1 MAHLPMGWDK
11 METFPLLVHSA
22 TEYAGPFVIVD
33 GKLDRILFDGGY
45 CTVRDSQPKYHFYV
59 RDHLG
64 SIRVV
69 VDEDGKVEQKTYY
82 YPFGGIYGNVS
93 AGTDVQPFKYNG
105 KELDHRHGLDLYDYG
120 ARQYDA
126 ATGRWTTMDPL
137 AEKYYSVSPYA
148 YCHNNP
154 VNRIDSDGCD
164 DFFDGSGNFLWHT
177 SSGDEIK
184 VVTGENF
191 IANFTDMDFRN
202 RYSALI
208 KIGSYYLSQVDHD
221 FMLWIEPLGENYPSS
236 VGMAFGTNT
245 DNYYLFIDQGG
256 MVNGEYTT
264 ASNLVNS
271 FYHEMRHRY
280 DDSAQE
286 GPLGE
291 VNAVLQ
297 QTGHSSWNKVTDS
310 FAYSQASYAAA
321 QLNMAIDNNFDIA
334 SVIDYVSK
342 LNKAFAGISCFSL
355 KNGKVFV
362 ENYLKG
368 VTIYGTQ

>member
-11 METFPLLVHSA
+11 IETFPLLVHSA
-22 TEYAGPFVIVD
+22 MEYAGPFVIVD

-69 VDEDGKVEQKTYY
+69 VNEDGKVEQKTYY

-154 VNRIDSDGCD
+154 VNGTDPDGKDDYYDRYGNYLGTNHNKTDFIYIADKFKQLGIWGVERYYGIYKRTALSEAELSAQTWSKILTRIAVEGGINPEDLHNGAISVGVLEHYNGNNGYDFSDSFNDNDNVIGEMYNYNNASVKGRKSQNSD
-164 DFFDGSGNFLWHT
+164 ALITAFIYPS
-177 SSGDEIK
+177 DEKDLREYYSTVSNIQHLLSVHEYDRHYIK
-184 VVTGENF
+184 
-191 IANFTDMDFRN
+191 DMDDG
-202 RYSALI
+202 YKLDKSLI
-208 KIGSYYLSQVDHD
+208 NI
-221 FMLWIEPLGENYPSS
+221 PL
-236 VGMAFGTNT
+236 FKK
-245 DNYYLFIDQGG
+245 
-256 MVNGEYTT
+256 TT
-264 ASNLVNS
+264 PG
-271 FYHEMRHRY
+271 Y
-280 DDSAQE
+280 
-286 GPLGE
+286 
-291 VNAVLQ
+291 Q
-297 QTGHSSWNKVTDS
+297 QHILYRIKTYK
-310 FAYSQASYAAA
+310 Q
-321 QLNMAIDNNFDIA
+321 
-334 SVIDYVSK
+334 
-342 LNKAFAGISCFSL
+342 
-355 KNGKVFV
+355 
-362 ENYLKG
+362 
-368 VTIYGTQ
+368 